1 MKSILIILL
10 VSFFLSCKAQIVVP
24 LASDSDMTYKSGTYN
39 KDVDNDFDKYVG
51 TWKYQQG
58 NTSLKIIFKKITFDH
73 FVTEYKNYYQD
84 ILVGEYQYIENGI
97 EKVNTLQQMI
107 TQPNNTS
114 EYNISG
120 NLIWTKN
127 LYPKCSECD
136 ENERRIKLFISDPLR
151 EYLSNAIILR
161 YKNENGTEKIIAKIL
176 KNGTS
181 FMPPDNAPDEMRI
194 PYGEYVLI
202 KQP

>member
-1 MKSILIILL
+1 MKNILTIIIL
-10 VSFFLSCKAQIVVP
+10 SFLFSCKAQTIVP

>member
-1 MKSILIILL
+1 MKNILTILL
-10 VSFFLSCKAQIVVP
+10 VSFFLSCKAQVIVP
-24 LASDSDMTYKSGTYN
+24 LASDSDMAYNSRTYN

-58 NTSLKIIFKKITFDH
+58 NTLLKIVLKKITFDH

-97 EKVNTLQQMI
+97 EKVNTLQQMELM
-107 TQPNNTS
+107 PS
-114 EYNISG
+114 EASGYNISG
-120 NLIWTKN
+120 NLIIGKN
-127 LYPKCSECD
+127 TYPKCSECNL
-136 ENERRIKLFISDPLR
+136 NERRIKLRYRDPER
-151 EYLSNAIILR
+151 KYLSNAIVLR
-161 YKNENGTEKIIAKIL
+161 YKNENGAEKIIAKIY
-176 KNGTS
+176 KSDGS
-181 FMPPDNAPDEMRI
+181 FMQPDGSPDEMRV

>member
-10 VSFFLSCKAQIVVP
+10 VFFFLSCKAQIVVP

-58 NTSLKIIFKKITFDH
+58 NTSLKITFKKITFDH

-161 YKNENGTEKIIAKIL
+161 YKNENGTEKIIAKIF

-181 FMPPDNAPDEMRI
+181 FMPPDNAPDEMRV